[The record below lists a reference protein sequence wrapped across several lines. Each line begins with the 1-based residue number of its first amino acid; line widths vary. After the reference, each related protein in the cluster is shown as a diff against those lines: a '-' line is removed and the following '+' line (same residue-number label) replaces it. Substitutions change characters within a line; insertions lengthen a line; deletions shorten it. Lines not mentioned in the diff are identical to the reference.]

1 MSEIDFSVV
10 TYGLPI
16 TIQAITWNLSLPLK
30 IVCDVLSLKRM
41 IDSSLK
47 NTNSKLRRYIILL
60 LDSVG
65 DEGSDLYG
73 EWEENPQILTIFNTW
88 DEDFIPPVKQTKL
101 YYIPK
106 QMIDLILPLTY
117 IRFLK
122 IQAEKSAKLDQIS
135 LSKIYLRKAKKIKE
149 LTMTNI
155 RVCFKKPVINLFSI
169 FNI

>member
-1 MSEIDFSVV
+1 MAEIDFSVI
-10 TYGLPI
+10 TYGFVS
-16 TIQAITWNLSLPLK
+16 TVQAMTFNLSLPLT
-30 IVCDVLSLKRM
+30 IVCDISSLIKM

-65 DEGSDLYG
+65 EEGSDLYG
-73 EWEENPQILTIFNTW
+73 EWEENPQIVTIFNTW

-106 QMIDLILPLTY
+106 PMIDLILPMTY

-122 IQAEKSAKLDQIS
+122 IQAEKSVKLDQIS

-155 RVCFKKPVINLFSI
+155 RVCFKKPVINLFSM
-169 FNI
+169 